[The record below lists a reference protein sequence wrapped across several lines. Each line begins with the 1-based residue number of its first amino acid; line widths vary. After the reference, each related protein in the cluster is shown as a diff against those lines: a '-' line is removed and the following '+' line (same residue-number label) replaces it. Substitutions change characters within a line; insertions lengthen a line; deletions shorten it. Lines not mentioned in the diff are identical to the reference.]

1 MAPDYKVYNHFKPIF
16 EKKLESFGQDRMAE
30 EIRDLRRVNE
40 EVMKRCKFSE
50 VDNAK
55 LSGENKWWGTANLMG
70 YLVKYLEKLLDLFK
84 RQFDSMILLVLTLN
98 GNGCGIKTIKR
109 GSM

>member
-1 MAPDYKVYNHFKPIF
+1 MTDFDPDILQDDIISPELRSRLESIMAPDYKVYNHFKPIF
-16 EKKLESFGQDRMAE
+16 EKKLESFGQDRMAQ

-70 YLVKYLEKLLDLFK
+70 YLV
-84 RQFDSMILLVLTLN
+84 RVL
-98 GNGCGIKTIKR
+98 
-109 GSM
+109 

>member
-70 YLVKYLEKLLDLFK
+70 YLV
-84 RQFDSMILLVLTLN
+84 RVLRTCWTSSKDN
-98 GNGCGIKTIKR
+98 SIQ
-109 GSM
+109 